1 MKNSK
6 EIAETVFQKRDAYLN
21 RQRERNKKIK
31 KAIPIGS
38 TFCIFIIV
46 MISANYFIDDSRFP
60 SVAEPTSDSM
70 SEYETV
76 NSTENTENISE
87 EDTSELFSSESV
99 SNEIQDFSEDT
110 RITVLETT
118 VPAII
123 EPVRKETAASDVS
136 AGELPKESKV
146 TEQAVNSTELTE
158 EVVIRESET
167 TVIKPI
173 IVTPDVPEEIVP
185 TENEMI
191 TEPNS
196 EETIPSETEMMP
208 EPNWDEKTIT
218 QKFPEFSWNDDMY
231 RLQNAGI
238 SPEYVGDEEADI
250 SLSGY
255 DIYTDTQYFITAY
268 LHKIANISEKCAVA
282 VRFKNNDNYYIYIN
296 NDYRPATLGE
306 LIEKLDLENTI
317 SFNHVYLKDNFSTL
331 SEQVNQSEVISFLTE
346 NRDCRCI
353 SDDFSY
359 KKLITFGTNIKLL
372 GVFSKFITISDNGYL
387 ITNILEWRYNFY
399 IGEDKANQFCE
410 MFGEIPETS
419 DNTSSSFPEDD
430 IVPE

>member
-46 MISANYFIDDSRFP
+46 MISANHFIDDSRFP
-60 SVAEPTSDSM
+60 SVAEPISDSM

-76 NSTENTENISE
+76 NSTENILE
-87 EDTSELFSSESV
+87 EDASELFSSESV

-110 RITVLETT
+110 RITVFETT
-118 VPAII
+118 VPVIT

-136 AGELPKESKV
+136 VGELPKESKV

-167 TVIKPI
+167 TVIQPI
-173 IVTPDVPEEIVP
+173 IIIPDVTEETVP

-191 TEPNS
+191 TESNP

-231 RLQNAGI
+231 RLQNVGI
-238 SPEYVGDEEADI
+238 SPEYVGNEETDI

-282 VRFKNNDNYYIYIN
+282 VRFEINDSYYIYIN
-296 NDYRPATLGE
+296 NDYFPATLGE
-306 LIEKLDLENTI
+306 LIENLDLENTI
-317 SFNHVYLKDNFSTL
+317 SFQSCVFERQFQHVIRAG
-331 SEQVNQSEVISFLTE
+331 Q
-346 NRDCRCI
+346 
-353 SDDFSY
+353 
-359 KKLITFGTNIKLL
+359 
-372 GVFSKFITISDNGYL
+372 
-387 ITNILEWRYNFY
+387 
-399 IGEDKANQFCE
+399 
-410 MFGEIPETS
+410 
-419 DNTSSSFPEDD
+419 
-430 IVPE
+430 

>member
-46 MISANYFIDDSRFP
+46 MISVNHFIDDSRFP

-76 NSTENTENISE
+76 NSTENRENISE
-87 EDTSELFSSESV
+87 EDTSELYSSESV
-99 SNEIQDFSEDT
+99 LNEIQDFSEDT
-110 RITVLETT
+110 RITVFETT
-118 VPAII
+118 VPVIT
-123 EPVRKETAASDVS
+123 EPVRKETAAFDVS

-167 TVIKPI
+167 TGIQPI
-173 IVTPDVPEEIVP
+173 IIIPDVTEETVP

-191 TEPNS
+191 TESNP

-231 RLQNAGI
+231 RLQNVGI

-306 LIEKLDLENTI
+306 LIEN
-317 SFNHVYLKDNFSTL
+317 
-331 SEQVNQSEVISFLTE
+331 QVNQAEVISFLTE
-346 NRDCRCI
+346 NRDCQYIPEEFPYR
-353 SDDFSY
+353 
-359 KKLITFGTNIKLL
+359 KRITFGTNIKLL
-372 GVFSKFITISDNGYL
+372 GIFSKFITISGNGYL
-387 ITNILEWRYNFY
+387 VTNILDWRYNFY
-399 IGEDKANQFCE
+399 IGEDKANRFCE